1 MPAHLNLRVATLA
14 LICGLTALP
23 VLAQPTPSAADLR
36 ALRYY
41 VEQNETAAVNAEIRR
56 LQIDFPNWSPPE
68 DLSDLLRTSPSTE
81 IDQIYARIASGDLAG
96 ARALM
101 VETRTKF
108 PSWSPPAEMTSLLEL
123 AEAQANFDRAVGAR
137 NLQETLAIGVAH
149 PALMRCDR
157 INNIWRLSELQA
169 ANGAANA
176 ALAGYTQIVQTC
188 AGANDL
194 IATIEKANAVATPE
208 QVQQLIR
215 TASSRVP
222 ASAAQFTALEARLLA
237 GRTGAPVATTPAQT
251 ATTTPAAPAAQ
262 AQTAPAQTAPAQPAP
277 AQPAP
282 ERQPAPRPAAP
293 ATITIPDIGAP
304 MATIASGADMAYSRL
319 PRTGDP
325 RINQVRTAAANED
338 FRSCTANSADPR
350 SLDVAYERAW
360 CVYNMDRP
368 MEALAL
374 FTAAAGGNLGGA
386 VPRDARYGMALSM
399 LALEMTEGAAR
410 IAADTDFSVDQRLT
424 IEGIILDQ
432 RGVRAYN
439 EGDYAS
445 AITYFNGLEAL
456 ENGLR
461 RDLAILRGYAYMNA
475 GNLMQAQREFQR
487 LNSELSTPDT
497 REALRNLSSAQ

>member
-1 MPAHLNLRVATLA
+1 
-14 LICGLTALP
+14 
-23 VLAQPTPSAADLR
+23 
-36 ALRYY
+36 
-41 VEQNETAAVNAEIRR
+41 
-56 LQIDFPNWSPPE
+56 
-68 DLSDLLRTSPSTE
+68 
-81 IDQIYARIASGDLAG
+81 
-96 ARALM
+96 M
-101 VETRTKF
+101 VETRTRF
-108 PSWSPPAEMTSLLEL
+108 PAWSPPAEMTSLLEL

-169 ANGAANA
+169 ASGAANA

-188 AGANDL
+188 SGTNDL
-194 IATIEKANAVATPE
+194 IATIEKANAVSTPE

-215 TASSRVP
+215 AATSRVP

-237 GRTGAPVATTPAQT
+237 GRSGTDTGAAPAPAATAPAPPAPT
-251 ATTTPAAPAAQ
+251 APAPAAPAP
-262 AQTAPAQTAPAQPAP
+262 TPSPAPQPQPAP
-277 AQPAP
+277 QAAAL
-282 ERQPAPRPAAP
+282 APRPATPAP
-293 ATITIPDIGAP
+293 APAPAATAP
-304 MATIASGADMAYSRL
+304 MATIANGADMAYGRL
-319 PRTGDP
+319 PRSGDP
-325 RINQVRTAAANED
+325 RINQVRSAAGNED

-360 CVYNMDRP
+360 CVYNLDRP

-374 FTAAAGGNLGGA
+374 FTAAAAGNLGGT
-386 VPRDARYGMALSM
+386 VPRDSRYGMALAM
-399 LALEMTEGAAR
+399 LALDMTEGAAR
-410 IAADTDFSVDQRLT
+410 IAADTDFSVEQRLT

-475 GNLMQAQREFQR
+475 GNLMQAQREFQM
-487 LNSELSTPDT
+487 LNSQLSTPDT